1 MFRFPEAEAK
11 DTRFHIKKALRVPSI
26 VNEKKADI
34 KPHNHE
40 ISELWKQRGN
50 PGTSMQGLRTKDGIG
65 NLNGKVGNQK
75 TVEQCLQNSEEK
87 LFVYKNSILSQT
99 VDQT

>member
-1 MFRFPEAEAK
+1 
-11 DTRFHIKKALRVPSI
+11 
-26 VNEKKADI
+26 
-34 KPHNHE
+34 
-40 ISELWKQRGN
+40 
-50 PGTSMQGLRTKDGIG
+50 MQGPLTKDGIG

-75 TVEQCLQNSEEK
+75 TVEHCLQNSEEK